1 MDDDKTHVRT
11 GDVDDPYHISSVHR
25 DLHDSIHEEDG
36 DGVVHQPEHDV
47 DDMKEVYWEEVVVDE
62 EEDAWQ
68 VVEDEDELQGEWVGD
83 VGHSDVVHLY
93 DDEVDLEDASHGQH
107 VVVEQ
112 QAEEGLEG
120 VPVVVLVTGRHHV
133 YVVDDADDNRDEQQ
147 VVDLLGVVMLI
158 PVLDVVDAPSDRDL
172 EVFYEVVYLAFHFHF
187 QNLCLS

>member
-93 DDEVDLEDASHGQH
+93 DDEVDLEDASHEQH

-112 QAEEGLEG
+112 QFTVMRVAMRHRF
-120 VPVVVLVTGRHHV
+120 VPPTIVQALPRSCPHIAV
-133 YVVDDADDNRDEQQ
+133 
-147 VVDLLGVVMLI
+147 
-158 PVLDVVDAPSDRDL
+158 
-172 EVFYEVVYLAFHFHF
+172 
-187 QNLCLS
+187 

>member
-120 VPVVVLVTGRHHV
+120 VPAVVLVTGRHHV

>member
-11 GDVDDPYHISSVHR
+11 GDVDDPYHINSVHR

-120 VPVVVLVTGRHHV
+120 VPVVVLVTGRYHV

-147 VVDLLGVVMLI
+147 VVDLLGVVMLT